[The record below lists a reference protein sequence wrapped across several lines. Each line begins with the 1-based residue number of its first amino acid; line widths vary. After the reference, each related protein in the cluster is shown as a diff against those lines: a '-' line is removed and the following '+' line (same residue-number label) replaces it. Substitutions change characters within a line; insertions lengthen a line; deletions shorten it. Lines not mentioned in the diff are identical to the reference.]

1 MSDNPT
7 ILRRVAAYET
17 MIKGRY
23 LLYLSEFFFPLDK
36 GKRQPLF
43 TEQLN
48 ERQQF
53 LMLRE
58 TARHAALVE
67 QSQMEATFQTEAF
80 TANRDG
86 AQERLAEL
94 ARKFSEEA

>member
-7 ILRRVAAYET
+7 ILRRVGAYET
-17 MIKGRY
+17 ALKERY
-23 LLYLSEFFFPLDK
+23 LLYLSEVFFPLDK

-48 ERQQF
+48 DRQQF

-67 QSQMEATFQTEAF
+67 QGQMEPTFQTEAYA
-80 TANRDG
+80 ANRDG

-94 ARKFSEEA
+94 ARQFSEEA

>member
-7 ILRRVAAYET
+7 ILRRVGAYEEALSE
-17 MIKGRY
+17 RY
-23 LLYLSEFFFPLDK
+23 LLYLNEIFFPEDK

-58 TARHAALVE
+58 TARHVALIE
-67 QSQMEATFQTEAF
+67 KGEAEPTFQTKAF
-80 TANRDG
+80 MANKDG
-86 AQERLAEL
+86 AQERLTEL
-94 ARKFSEEA
+94 ARQFSEEA